1 MPMIELKANWT
12 PVNWTSVMLVIMIM
26 MKTMIS
32 PDTTIAKHLFE
43 LPATKCR
50 ALSCLG
56 CLCLII
62 IIIIYSDY
70 HDNHFEF
77 SQELFT

>member
-1 MPMIELKANWT
+1 MIELKANWT

-26 MKTMIS
+26 MTTMIS

-62 IIIIYSDY
+62 IIRHYVRSCDESFPEALPKI
-70 HDNHFEF
+70 
-77 SQELFT
+77 